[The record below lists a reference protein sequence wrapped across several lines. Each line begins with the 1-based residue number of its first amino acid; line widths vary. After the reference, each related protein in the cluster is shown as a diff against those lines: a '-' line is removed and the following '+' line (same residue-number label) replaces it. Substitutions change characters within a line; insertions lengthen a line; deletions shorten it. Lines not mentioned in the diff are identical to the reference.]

1 MHCSSSLGGGSSH
14 GLVVSQGGETWHGR
28 LPRVAPIMLRLG
40 VLADGWSG
48 DITPTS
54 VVAHAFFSL
63 VPDPINMYLRRLVFA
78 LF

>member
-48 DITPTS
+48 HNANIGS
-54 VVAHAFFSL
+54 GACIFF
-63 VPDPINMYLRRLVFA
+63 PCT
-78 LF
+78 